1 MSIDVKAIRL
11 ERDSGHGRYSYAFD
25 DGSQAEMSYVEREP
39 GVVAIT
45 HTYTP
50 SQHRGQGIA
59 AALVGHAVADF
70 RAAGKKVIPACW
82 FARQQFDEHP
92 EWSDLLMIGGR

>member
-1 MSIDVKAIRL
+1 VSIDAGKIRL
-11 ERDSGHGRYSYAFD
+11 DSDAGHGRYSYDFG
-25 DGSQAEMSYVEREP
+25 DGTRAEMSYVERTP
-39 GVVAIT
+39 GVVTIT

-59 AALVGHAVADF
+59 ATLVGRAVEDF
-70 RAAGKKVIPACW
+70 RAGGKKVVPACW

-92 EWSDLLMIGGR
+92 EWADLWYKG

>member
-1 MSIDVKAIRL
+1 MSIERKDIRVQH
-11 ERDSGHGRYSYAFD
+11 DSGYGRYSYTFS
-25 DGSQAEMSYVEREP
+25 DGSQAEMSYVDR
-39 GVVAIT
+39 GADVVAIT

-59 AALVGHAVADF
+59 AVLVSRAIEDF
-70 RAAGKKVIPACW
+70 RSDGKKVIPACW

-92 EWSDLLMIGGR
+92 DWADLLAEG